1 MRVLHHK
8 IAALI
13 SAVLVA
19 LTGNPAQG
27 EHVMSKTSSKAER
40 PAFPRIQTTRSG
52 SRFVR
57 SIDVIRSVAG
67 RKELDLQLQ
76 RQPRENARPSDPNPP
91 KDKKQ

>member
-13 SAVLVA
+13 SAVLVVF
-19 LTGNPAQG
+19 TGSPAHG
-27 EHVMSKTSSKAER
+27 EHVMSKASSKAIR

-67 RKELDLQLQ
+67 RKEIDLQLQ
-76 RQPRENARPSDPNPP
+76 NQSRENTRPSDPNPP
-91 KDKKQ
+91 KDKKH